1 MIVALTGATG
11 FVGQAVLDAA
21 ERQGIEVRALTRHTQ
36 EPRKDVTWV
45 EGSLSD
51 SASLERLCQGA
62 DSVIHVAGL
71 TNTPDPRQ
79 FDVANVEGT
88 TRLMDAARA
97 VGVQRFVFTSSLSAR
112 EPSLSLY
119 GASKA
124 KAEGFIETSG
134 LDFTIVRP
142 PAVYGPRDKDMFE
155 LFRSAK
161 YGVVP
166 VPPRGRTSIIQ
177 VDDLAECLLALAP
190 AGVASGA
197 TLEPDDGKPG
207 GYEHGEL
214 ARLIGKAVGRK
225 VFAPHLPKPIL
236 KLAARGDRLLRGD
249 NAKLTP
255 DRVGYMAHPNWVARS
270 DRKVPAAVW
279 QPHVDGATG
288 LAQTAEWYRRAG
300 WL

>member
-21 ERQGIEVRALTRHTQ
+21 ARKGVAVRALTRRVQ
-36 EPRKDVTWV
+36 DPRNGVTWID
-45 EGSLSD
+45 GSLSD
-51 SASLERLCQGA
+51 NGTLARLVEGA
-62 DSVIHVAGL
+62 DSLLHVAGL
-71 TNTPDPRQ
+71 TNTPDPRE
-79 FDVANVEGT
+79 FETANVTGT
-88 TRLMDAARA
+88 IALLDAARTA
-97 VGVQRFVFTSSLSAR
+97 GVGRFVFISSLSAR

-124 KAEGFIETSG
+124 KAEAYVETSG
-134 LDFTIVRP
+134 LDWSMVRP

-161 YGVVP
+161 YGIVP
-166 VPPRGRTSIIQ
+166 VPPRGHVSIIH

-190 AGVASGA
+190 CGMAAGA

-214 ARLIGKAVGRK
+214 AKLIGKAVGRK
-225 VFAPHLPKPIL
+225 VIAPHLPGTLL
-236 KLAARGDRLLRGD
+236 KVAARGDRLIRGAE
-249 NAKLTP
+249 AKLTP
-255 DRVGYMAHPNWVARS
+255 DRVGYLVHPDWVCRPERAVPGSIWVPRIDGRDGLTATAR
-270 DRKVPAAVW
+270 
-279 QPHVDGATG
+279 
-288 LAQTAEWYRRAG
+288 WYEREG